1 MRTLEVLAL
10 ESREKLAPHLHYRYL
25 VNKFME
31 GRDKIETNVISD
43 QYYKDM
49 SLVIPES
56 PDVIRRAIQQGVA
69 DEAFWLAYLTGGEVD
84 RATLKF
90 KSNVP
95 TSSVSQIG
103 ARVTKEVVE

>member
-1 MRTLEVLAL
+1 
-10 ESREKLAPHLHYRYL
+10 
-25 VNKFME
+25 
-31 GRDKIETNVISD
+31 
-43 QYYKDM
+43 M

-56 PDVIRRAIQQGVA
+56 PDVIKRAIQQGVA
-69 DEAFWLAYLTGGEVD
+69 EGVFGLAYLTGGKVD

-103 ARVTKEVVE
+103 ARVTKEAVE